1 MEWLRFAAKVF
12 QFLFEILIFI
22 PQYYFSRESRARRR
36 IKKTSVKSIE
46 NKNISQGER
55 VKLIGT
61 AHDLN
66 KKVTAPVS
74 NSECIYYKVEVQRSR
89 YDFEEL
95 IVDEYDGHTFQL
107 NVNDQHVFIN
117 PDNSLSLLKQTKAVS
132 TGILGNAPAHLV
144 NFLNAKGISA
154 KSFGFNKSLWFR
166 EYRISEGDKV
176 AVLGYANWFE
186 TNDGKRQLELKTGD
200 LKPIIISNRKS
211 ALKK

>member
-1 MEWLRFAAKVF
+1 MEWLRFAAKAF
-12 QFLFEILIFI
+12 QFFFEILIFI

-36 IKKTSVKSIE
+36 IKKTKSKPLSAVK
-46 NKNISQGER
+46 NGER
-55 VKLIGT
+55 IKLIGT
-61 AHDLN
+61 AHALS

-74 NSECIYYKVEVQRSR
+74 NTECIYYKVEVQRSK
-89 YDFEEL
+89 YDFEEQ
-95 IVDEYDGHTFQL
+95 IVDEYDGHTFRL
-107 NVNDQHVFIN
+107 NVNDLHVLIN
-117 PDNSLSLLKQTKAVS
+117 PDNSLGLLKQTKSVS
-132 TGILGNAPAHLV
+132 SGVLGDAPAHLL

-166 EYRISEGDKV
+166 EYRINEGDKV

-200 LKPIIISNRKS
+200 LKPIIISNRKT